1 MGTTISPKPKPEW
14 TPESRPYWEGLARHR
29 LMLQRCAGCGRVRHY
44 PRPMCDAC
52 HSMVSDWI
60 EASGDA
66 TVHSWTVAHHPFHP
80 AFREELPC
88 VLVTADLPEGVRL
101 LAQLR
106 GAGAENLR
114 LGLPLRVGFENNGEG
129 LILPVLRISDG
140 SGPAP

>member
-1 MGTTISPKPKPEW
+1 MSSTTPPKPRPEW

-29 LMLQRCAGCGRVRHY
+29 LMLQRCTGCGRVRHY

-52 HSMVSDWI
+52 HSMASDWI
-60 EASGDA
+60 EASCDA

-80 AFREELPC
+80 AFRNGLPY
-88 VLVTADLPEGVRL
+88 VLITADLPEGVRL

-114 LGLPLRVGFENNGEG
+114 PGLPLRVGFEENGEG
-129 LILPVLRISDG
+129 LTLPVLSIQGG